1 MNEHSGW
8 SSLLKSICSKLVLS
22 ALLFLP
28 LASQAER
35 WERDIYADAAPVS
48 VIVRHETDA
57 IAVLGPTGLRTIM
70 FTINGQALFK
80 ENKAKITVET
90 TTLEGSK
97 VSRVYL
103 FAVFGSGPLNVD
115 FRIGD
120 SDPQYD
126 ALFAQLKNAVSIHA
140 VVNTTDMRFDADGLS
155 PDFEVYTHQD

>member
-1 MNEHSGW
+1 M
-8 SSLLKSICSKLVLS
+8 KSIRSILVLS
-22 ALLFLP
+22 VLLFLP
-28 LASQAER
+28 LAAQAER
-35 WERDIYADAAPVS
+35 WERDIYADTAPVS
-48 VIVRHETDA
+48 VIVRHESDA

-80 ENKAKITVET
+80 DNKAKITVDT
-90 TTLEGSK
+90 TAQDGSK

-126 ALFAQLKNAVSIHA
+126 ALFTQLKNAVSIHA
-140 VVNTTDMRFDADGLS
+140 VVNNTDMRFDADGLS
-155 PDFEVYTHQD
+155 PGFDVYTHQD